1 MLGEVGYWPALMVAT
16 GCTIG
21 TYMPSPQDSAQT
33 LPYPTVEWLEDGVLA
48 VLEVFKPTGRAAI
61 EFPDDVSHA
70 SGSAALGLFSYGCFE
85 LFQALLARPAIASFE
100 VVAQKVETAFL
111 AGIDDARFGWV
122 QRQSRRLC
130 PLAQLLHY
138 LLGFRFGLAQ
148 DDEVVSVAHHLPPLL
163 CHHMVQWVEV
173 NVCQ

>member
-1 MLGEVGYWPALMVAT
+1 MVAT

-48 VLEVFKPTGRAAI
+48 VLEVFKPAGRAAI

-100 VVAQKVETAFL
+100 VVAQKVETAFWRASTMRVL
-111 AGIDDARFGWV
+111 VGC
-122 QRQSRRLC
+122 S
-130 PLAQLLHY
+130 
-138 LLGFRFGLAQ
+138 
-148 DDEVVSVAHHLPPLL
+148 VSPAACVHWRSCSITSWASGSVWHR
-163 CHHMVQWVEV
+163 MTKSSA
-173 NVCQ
+173 